1 METKLARISQMSAE
15 NPDMVFT
22 SLYHLINCEMLRD
35 CHNKMDGTK
44 AVGVDGITKE
54 EYEKNLENN
63 LEDLQ
68 ERLKRKAYKPKPARR
83 VEIPKDNGKTRP
95 LSIYCYEDKLVQE
108 ALKRVLEAVFEPH
121 FYDEMMGFRPNRG
134 CHMALRKLNVMIEK
148 NATNYILD
156 ADVKG
161 FFEHID
167 HEWAVK
173 FIGAKIKDPNI
184 LRLVRKMLK
193 AGIIEDFQYEET
205 EEGSGQGSVCSPVIA
220 NIYMHYVLVWW
231 FKEKI
236 QPNLKGFSGLVV
248 YADDFVCCFQYKAEA
263 EQFYERQSRR
273 MGYFGLELEK
283 SKSRLIEFGRYA
295 EGNRKHHGKRKPE
308 TFTFLGFTYY
318 CSHSKSGNF
327 RVKRKT
333 SKKKFAKKCKEVHRL
348 ISSIRHWTLR
358 LIIAKLNQILV
369 GYYHYYG
376 ITDNFRAIDSFRYRV
391 RYSLFYWLN
400 RRSQKI
406 SYTWNAFNDMLKVY
420 PLAKPRIYVSIYGT

>member
-1 METKLARISQMSAE
+1 M
-15 NPDMVFT
+15 
-22 SLYHLINCEMLRD
+22 
-35 CHNKMDGTK
+35 
-44 AVGVDGITKE
+44 
-54 EYEKNLENN
+54 
-63 LEDLQ
+63 
-68 ERLKRKAYKPKPARR
+68 
-83 VEIPKDNGKTRP
+83 
-95 LSIYCYEDKLVQE
+95 SIYCYEDKLVQE

-308 TFTFLGFTYY
+308 TFTFLGF
-318 CSHSKSGNF
+318 
-327 RVKRKT
+327 
-333 SKKKFAKKCKEVHRL
+333 
-348 ISSIRHWTLR
+348 
-358 LIIAKLNQILV
+358 
-369 GYYHYYG
+369 
-376 ITDNFRAIDSFRYRV
+376 
-391 RYSLFYWLN
+391 
-400 RRSQKI
+400 
-406 SYTWNAFNDMLKVY
+406 MLPPY
-420 PLAKPRIYVSIYGT
+420 

>member
-1 METKLARISQMSAE
+1 M
-15 NPDMVFT
+15 
-22 SLYHLINCEMLRD
+22 
-35 CHNKMDGTK
+35 
-44 AVGVDGITKE
+44 
-54 EYEKNLENN
+54 
-63 LEDLQ
+63 
-68 ERLKRKAYKPKPARR
+68 
-83 VEIPKDNGKTRP
+83 
-95 LSIYCYEDKLVQE
+95 
-108 ALKRVLEAVFEPH
+108 FEPH

-134 CHMALRKLNVMIEK
+134 CHKALRKLNVMIEK
-148 NATNYILD
+148 NATNFIPD

-161 FFEHID
+161 FFDYIN

-173 FIGAKIKDPNI
+173 FIEAKIKDPNI

-193 AGIIEDFQYEET
+193 AGIIEDFQCEES
-205 EEGSGQGSVCSPVIA
+205 EEESGQGSVCSPVIA
-220 NIYMHYVLVWW
+220 NIYMRYVLVWW

-263 EQFYERQSRR
+263 EQFYRR
-273 MGYFGLELEK
+273 LSKRMENFGLELEM

-295 EGNRKHHGKRKPE
+295 EENRKCRGEGKPE
-308 TFTFLGFTYY
+308 TFTFLGLTHY

-358 LIIAKLNQILV
+358 LIITKLNQILV

-376 ITDNFRAIDSFRYRV
+376 ITDNFRAIDSFYYKV
-391 RYSLFYWLN
+391 RCSLFYWLN

-406 SYTWNAFNDMLKVY
+406 SYTWKAFNDMLKVY
-420 PLAKPRIYVSIYGT
+420 PLTKPRIYVSIYGT